1 MIILIMVE
9 RATTLLVMLTDITY
23 IFEDVKDRENRT
35 TAEDIIQSC

>member
-23 IFEDVKDRENRT
+23 IFEDVEDREDRT
-35 TAEDIIQSC
+35 TAEDIIQPC